1 MEALMGT
8 FVSIDLVR
16 DDPAAD
22 QAVERAFEWFRE
34 VERRCTRFDPSSEL
48 MQIGTIPCGTAVAV
62 SPMVFQ
68 AIQFALTVAEE
79 SEGAFD
85 PTIGRTMEARG
96 FDREHRTGQPIRS
109 TIEPD
114 PNVSYQDVQIDAE
127 RQTVTLRR
135 PLVLDLGAVAKGL
148 AIDMAARE
156 LAEVGDFAI
165 DAGGDLFLGGRN
177 AAGQAWTVGIRHP
190 RAEGV
195 IESVQVSNQA
205 VCTSGDYERLSGD
218 GAGHHILDPRRRT
231 TAWEAASVTV
241 IASSAMLA
249 DALATAAFVLGPT
262 IGIPWLERQQVEG
275 VMFTSDLRRYATEG
289 LAA

>member
-1 MEALMGT
+1 MGT

>member
-1 MEALMGT
+1 MGT

-48 MQIGTIPCGTAVAV
+48 MQISTIPCGTAVAV